1 MMDVSRFSKFVL
13 CLAVLVVFLPA
24 LVSAYYYGVRGYS
37 AEDSFYSLTMCR
49 LTDTAWAEG
58 YSERKFAK
66 VRLGMSREEVRSIMG
81 DPICKSYNENYWGYT
96 ESPSGTHYHQ
106 RGFVFSESGQVME
119 VVNGF
124 YYD

>member
-1 MMDVSRFSKFVL
+1 VSRFSKFVV

-24 LVSAYYYGVRGYS
+24 LIPAYYYGVRGYS

-58 YSERKFAK
+58 YSEKKFAK
-66 VRLGMSREEVRSIMG
+66 ITVGMNREEVRSIIG
-81 DPICKSYNENYWGYT
+81 EPIWKPSSNYWGYT
-96 ESPSGTHYHQ
+96 HSPTGTHYHQ
-106 RGFVFSESGQVME
+106 RGFVFSESGQVVE
-119 VVNGF
+119 IVKGF